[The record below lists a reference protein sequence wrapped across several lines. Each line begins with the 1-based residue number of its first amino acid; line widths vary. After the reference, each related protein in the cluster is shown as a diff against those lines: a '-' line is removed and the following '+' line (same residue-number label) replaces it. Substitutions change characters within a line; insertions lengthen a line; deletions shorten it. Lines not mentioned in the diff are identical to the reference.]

1 MIVEEHGMDFWT
13 GVQLPSSPLEAVET
27 NCRSIAQLG
36 AFRNIVS
43 IVLATNNTD
52 IPKKPSQLTFSSIQ
66 KWIEG
71 MYGVK
76 VSKSSITQVKNKCK
90 IDKIEFGAKGIMPEL
105 QTEKE
110 KLVLKAFEHFKI
122 VGKEL

>member
-1 MIVEEHGMDFWT
+1 MDFRT
-13 GVQLPSSPLEAVET
+13 GVRLPAGPLEAVET
-27 NCRSIAQLG
+27 NCRSITQIG

-43 IVLATNNTD
+43 IAFMTNINGV
-52 IPKKPSQLTFSSIQ
+52 PKKPNQLTFGSIQ

-90 IDKIEFGAKGIMPEL
+90 IDKIEVGVKGEIPEL

-110 KLVLKAFEHFKI
+110 KLVLKAFEHFEI
-122 VGKEL
+122 VRKEL

>member
-1 MIVEEHGMDFWT
+1 MKWTGSWT
-13 GVQLPSSPLEAVET
+13 GVRFPSAPFEAVET
-27 NCRSIAQLG
+27 NCRSTAQIG

-43 IVLATNNTD
+43 IVLATNVNGV
-52 IPKKPSQLTFSSIQ
+52 PKKPNQLTFGSIQ

-71 MYGVK
+71 AYGVK
-76 VSKSSITQVKNKCK
+76 VSKLSITQVKNRCK
-90 IDKIEFGAKGIMPEL
+90 IDKIEFGACGERLEL

-122 VGKEL
+122 VSKEL

>member
-27 NCRSIAQLG
+27 NCRSIAQIG

-43 IVLATNNTD
+43 IVLATNVND
-52 IPKKPSQLTFSSIQ
+52 VPKKPNQLTFGSIQ

-71 MYGVK
+71 AYGVK

-90 IDKIEFGAKGIMPEL
+90 IDKIEFGACGERPEL

-110 KLVLKAFEHFKI
+110 KLVLKAFEYFEI
-122 VGKEL
+122 VRKEL

>member
-1 MIVEEHGMDFWT
+1 MIVEEHGMGFWT

-27 NCRSIAQLG
+27 NCRSIAQIG

-52 IPKKPSQLTFSSIQ
+52 IPKKPSQLTYSSIQ

-90 IDKIEFGAKGIMPEL
+90 INKIEFGVRGVIPEL